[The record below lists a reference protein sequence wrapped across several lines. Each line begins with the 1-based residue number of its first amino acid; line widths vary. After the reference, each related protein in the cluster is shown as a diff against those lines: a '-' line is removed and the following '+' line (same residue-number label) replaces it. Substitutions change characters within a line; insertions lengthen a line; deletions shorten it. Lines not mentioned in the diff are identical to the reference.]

1 MDITEDEVLLD
12 FFEIHSESV
21 PSNEPNL
28 SPLDYEGTLEMWK
41 FDKKYGFIRLTELKQ
56 DIFVRISELKFE
68 PNNQKIKGKVIF
80 QKGHSKR
87 SKKEIAVNVRLKLDS
102 SDEIGYKNVE
112 NDKQELM
119 IKVKPLKLQLK
130 TDTRWISQ
138 IYRAFAFI
146 DTNKSHKSD
155 R

>member
-1 MDITEDEVLLD
+1 M
-12 FFEIHSESV
+12 
-21 PSNEPNL
+21 
-28 SPLDYEGTLEMWK
+28 
-41 FDKKYGFIRLTELKQ
+41 KQ
-56 DIFVRISELKFE
+56 DIFVHISELKFE

-138 IYRAFAFI
+138 IYRAVAFI